1 MIAVP
6 HSTVVSHSAAGH
18 ADLGSARETSAAL
31 SGPYTDPASV
41 PEDVRDRLLYR
52 GGDPDKGPTKR
63 AGCAEC
69 GVVFSTDRAFDAH
82 VRADSHIDPTA
93 AGLTWN
99 SRGFYAFA
107 ASTVVDTK
115 IVNAK
120 TDILNGCTGQNEG
133 AASRVGDVGE
143 IAGRQ
148 CGVLA
153 MRSIVPPLGRVAGD
167 STTAHH
173 RSSTATRPIKCTP

>member
-1 MIAVP
+1 MVVPYSAVRSESP
-6 HSTVVSHSAAGH
+6 AGRSPVR
-18 ADLGSARETSAAL
+18 SARETPAAL
-31 SGPYTDPASV
+31 TGVYTDPASV
-41 PEDVRDRLLYR
+41 PEDVQERLLYQS
-52 GGDPDKGPTKR
+52 GDPDKGPTRR

-69 GVVFSTDRAFDAH
+69 EVVFSTDRAFDAH
-82 VRADSHIDPTA
+82 VRAAGHIDPIA
-93 AGLTWN
+93 AGLIWN
-99 SRGFYAFA
+99 PRGFYAFA
-107 ASTVVDTK
+107 ARSVVDTND
-115 IVNAK
+115 VN
-120 TDILNGCTGQNEG
+120 TCTGQNEG

-143 IAGRQ
+143 IVGRQ